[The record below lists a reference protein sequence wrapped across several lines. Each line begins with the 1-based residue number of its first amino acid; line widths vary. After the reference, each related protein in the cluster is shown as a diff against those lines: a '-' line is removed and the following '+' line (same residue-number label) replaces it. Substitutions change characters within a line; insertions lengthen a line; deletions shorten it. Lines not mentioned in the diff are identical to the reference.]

1 MNALSTRN
9 VNLILDKKSDEL
21 DRRISSHSD
30 KFKILS
36 SLEDYRRRR
45 IERLKFVCVNCD
57 AEQMKSLAM
66 LEESPVC
73 FSCAQK

>member
-1 MNALSTRN
+1 MNVLSAQN
-9 VNLILDKKSDEL
+9 VSLILGKKSGSMSTL
-21 DRRISSHSD
+21 APHTTNQT
-30 KFKILS
+30 LS
-36 SLEDYRRRR
+36 SLEDYRHRR